1 MKIIILGAG
10 QVGGTLAEHLAS
22 EANDITVVDTD
33 GDRLRDLGDRLDIR
47 TVQGKASFPTVLRQA
62 GADDADMLVAVT
74 NSDETNMVACQVA
87 YTLFN
92 TPTKIARVREPAY
105 LTRTGLFDN
114 EAIPVDV
121 LISPEQVVTNYIKRL
136 IEHPGAL
143 QVIDFAEG
151 KAQLVGIKAYY
162 GGPLVGQELRQ
173 LREHMPNVDT
183 RVAAIYRRNRPIIP
197 QGDTV
202 IEADDEVFFIA
213 AKAHIRAVMGEM
225 RRLDDSYKRIIIA
238 GGGNVGERLA
248 EAIESRYQVKII
260 ERSPLRCRH
269 LSDTLDSTIVLNG
282 SASDRDLLLEENIG
296 ETDVFLAL
304 TNDDEANIMSSLLAK
319 RLGASKVMTLINNPA
334 YVDLVQGGEIDIAI
348 SPQLATIGT
357 LLAHVR
363 RGDIESVHSLR
374 RGAAEA
380 IEVVAHGDAK
390 SSKVIGRSINEIKL
404 PPGTT
409 IGALVRDEEVLIAHG
424 DNMNIDDKPLLR
436 LMNTIFRSKT
446 ARRIFSWAVHPDL
459 ALRFGHWWSGKS
471 RKTHAA
477 ETLTRDSLGFL
488 IDYARRYEAQHP
500 DTDYII
506 FGHMHY
512 ACDYRED
519 GLRVLF
525 LGSWDEANPV
535 YGVIDGEGEA
545 ELKTF
550 ES

>member
-260 ERSPLRCRH
+260 ERSPLRCRPLGYPGQH
-269 LSDTLDSTIVLNG
+269 HRAQRQRFRPRPAAG
-282 SASDRDLLLEENIG
+282 GKHRRDRRVPRPDQ
-296 ETDVFLAL
+296 
-304 TNDDEANIMSSLLAK
+304 
-319 RLGASKVMTLINNPA
+319 R
-334 YVDLVQGGEIDIAI
+334 
-348 SPQLATIGT
+348 
-357 LLAHVR
+357 R
-363 RGDIESVHSLR
+363 RGQHHVLAAGQAAR
-374 RGAAEA
+374 REQGDDPDQQPCLCRPGARRRDRHRHQPAT
-380 IEVVAHGDAK
+380 GDHRHPA
-390 SSKVIGRSINEIKL
+390 GPRSPRRHRERTL
-404 PPGTT
+404 PAAAQP
-409 IGALVRDEEVLIAHG
+409 
-424 DNMNIDDKPLLR
+424 K
-436 LMNTIFRSKT
+436 RSK
-446 ARRIFSWAVHPDL
+446 W
-459 ALRFGHWWSGKS
+459 
-471 RKTHAA
+471 
-477 ETLTRDSLGFL
+477 
-488 IDYARRYEAQHP
+488 
-500 DTDYII
+500 
-506 FGHMHY
+506 
-512 ACDYRED
+512 
-519 GLRVLF
+519 
-525 LGSWDEANPV
+525 
-535 YGVIDGEGEA
+535 
-545 ELKTF
+545 
-550 ES
+550 